1 MCEVCGKNISRAS
14 DMLKHRQTLTCR
26 ANLQAASR
34 DSSTLV
40 VTVHNYQGDGDQLG
54 HSNPIV
60 KSQIVT
66 QSTPVTKS
74 QFVTQSTPV
83 TKSQIVAQSTP
94 VTKSQIV
101 TQTTPVTKSQIVT
114 QSDPVTQ
121 STPVTESQM
130 VPKSESGNPSKPVTK
145 PECTTSRTPGAAD
158 TDPVEQKNDH
168 GKQREEYVDERT
180 RSVERA
186 LKEVVEAWQQEE
198 DDVNS
203 NTVISRKVMGDQE
216 DEGEGNLVIDE
227 EITYPKE
234 DEKRIYAENLLQSL
248 MSNM

>member
-40 VTVHNYQGDGDQLG
+40 VTVYNYQGDGDQLG

-83 TKSQIVAQSTP
+83 TKSQIVTQSDP
-94 VTKSQIV
+94 VTKSQF
-101 TQTTPVTKSQIVT
+101 
-114 QSDPVTQ
+114 VTQ

-180 RSVERA
+180 MAVDRA

-203 NTVISRKVMGDQE
+203 NTVISRKVIGDQE

>member
-74 QFVTQSTPV
+74 QFVTQSTHSPWY
-83 TKSQIVAQSTP
+83 
-94 VTKSQIV
+94 
-101 TQTTPVTKSQIVT
+101 
-114 QSDPVTQ
+114 
-121 STPVTESQM
+121 
-130 VPKSESGNPSKPVTK
+130 G
-145 PECTTSRTPGAAD
+145 
-158 TDPVEQKNDH
+158 
-168 GKQREEYVDERT
+168 
-180 RSVERA
+180 
-186 LKEVVEAWQQEE
+186 
-198 DDVNS
+198 
-203 NTVISRKVMGDQE
+203 
-216 DEGEGNLVIDE
+216 
-227 EITYPKE
+227 
-234 DEKRIYAENLLQSL
+234 
-248 MSNM
+248 

>member
-1 MCEVCGKNISRAS
+1 
-14 DMLKHRQTLTCR
+14 MLKHRQTLTCR

-40 VTVHNYQGDGDQLG
+40 VTVYNYQGDGDQLG

-94 VTKSQIV
+94 VTKSQFV
-101 TQTTPVTKSQIVT
+101 TQSTPVTKSQIVT
-114 QSDPVTQ
+114 QSTPVTKSQFVTQ

-130 VPKSESGNPSKPVTK
+130 VPKSESGNPSKPVTN
-145 PECTTSRTPGAAD
+145 PECTRSGTPGSAD
-158 TDPVEQKNDH
+158 TDPVEQKNHH
-168 GKQREEYVDERT
+168 GKQREDVDERA
-180 RSVERA
+180 RAVERA

-203 NTVISRKVMGDQE
+203 NTVISRKVIGDQE